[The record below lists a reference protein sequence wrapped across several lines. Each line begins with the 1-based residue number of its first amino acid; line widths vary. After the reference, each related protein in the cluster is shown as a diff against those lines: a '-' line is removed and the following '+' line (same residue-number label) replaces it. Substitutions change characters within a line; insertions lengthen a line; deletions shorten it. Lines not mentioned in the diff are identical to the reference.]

1 MDALRLFAAPIDP
14 TSQVS
19 SQSTSLVHIP
29 GRALATRTQ
38 SPKDTASPSV
48 NDIWTVS
55 VGDDGTFNFYA
66 VPGQTSAKH
75 SQQSDST
82 GQGSSAV
89 WGTPQTDVAARYAQY
104 AALASPYTGQYL
116 NIYA

>member
-38 SPKDTASPSV
+38 SPSDTASPNA

-66 VPGQTSAKH
+66 VPRQPSGKNC
-75 SQQSDST
+75 QQSDST
-82 GQGSSAV
+82 WQGSNAV
-89 WGTPQTDVAARYAQY
+89 WGTPHTDVAARYAQY
-104 AALASPYTGQYL
+104 AALASPATGQYL